1 MPEPDSP
8 PTLEAIRAAI
18 AAGFGPRAVMAA
30 RELCRSCDT
39 DTMLQLAALLSEH
52 GMHPPLAGMW
62 RNRTRDRRESQP
74 YANALNSLANTMI
87 EQGRFDDAMRV
98 LQEAIEEAP
107 ELRYLRR
114 NLASLLLEKEEYEN
128 ALEACERL
136 LAEETTD
143 AETAELLGIIRYSVG
158 DPMLAIEPLRLA
170 FDAGRAGAGLWL
182 LKAFT
187 LTGKDGEAA
196 EVLHRLDAEHHDR
209 GAALLQ
215 LELEE
220 PGSPLHTL
228 QGAPG
233 MDALFKH
240 LLG

>member
-1 MPEPDSP
+1 MPEPDP
-8 PTLEAIRAAI
+8 TPTLDTIRAAI
-18 AAGFGPRAVMAA
+18 EAGFGPRAVMLA

-39 DTMLQLAALLSEH
+39 ETMLQLGALLTEH
-52 GMHPPLAGMW
+52 NMQPPLAGMW
-62 RNRTRDRRESQP
+62 RNRTRDRREAQP
-74 YANALNSLANTMI
+74 YANALNGLSATMI
-87 EQGRFDDAMRV
+87 QQGRLDDAMRV

-114 NLASLLLEKEEYEN
+114 NYASLLLEKEEYEN

-136 LAEETTD
+136 MAEDAQD
-143 AETAELLGIIRYSVG
+143 AETAELLGVIRYSVG
-158 DPMLAIEPLRLA
+158 DPQMALEPLQLA

-187 LTGKDGEAA
+187 LTGDDGGAA
-196 EVLHRLDAEHHDR
+196 EVLRRLHAEHRDR
-209 GAALLQ
+209 GGALLQ

-220 PGSPLHTL
+220 PGSPLHAL

-233 MDALFKH
+233 MNSLFQQ
-240 LLG
+240 LLE